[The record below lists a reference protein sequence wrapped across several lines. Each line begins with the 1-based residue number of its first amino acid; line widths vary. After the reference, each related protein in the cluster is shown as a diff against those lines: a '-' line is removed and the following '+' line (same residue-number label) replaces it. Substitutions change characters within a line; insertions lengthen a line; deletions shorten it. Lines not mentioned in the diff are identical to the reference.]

1 MAGNDFIGWMLAAV
15 AILFMIWLALRAET
29 RKARNSLETREER
42 MLREMGELEN
52 TVRTL
57 LIKLNEAQREID
69 KLKAEREQDKSQLKA
84 ALARITELEVMYEI
98 QPGQT
103 PLRMSPKRKL
113 LRPLLV
119 VIGGGATFAG
129 ADMAV
134 LDAIGVRYTRL
145 QCATLQDVADEL
157 GRAREDNRLY
167 RWLLISAHAGPEGVQ
182 LQDAIAPADFWMRN
196 LSGIE
201 VVGIAACKGTSIA
214 DHLRDKVGFVWYF
227 REDVP
232 SGPAN
237 LFVQKFFQRLNA
249 GESAETAFIAC
260 LDAVPEVSA
269 YADYRSR

>member
-1 MAGNDFIGWMLAAV
+1 MPDSNSLGWILAGV

-29 RKARNSLETREER
+29 RKARGILETREER

-57 LIKLNEAQREID
+57 LTKLNEAQREID
-69 KLKAEREQDKSQLKA
+69 KTQAQLKV
-84 ALARITELEVMYEI
+84 ALARITELEIMYEI
-98 QPGQT
+98 APGQMPT
-103 PLRMSPKRKL
+103 RLSPKRKL

-119 VIGGGATFAG
+119 VIGSGATFAG

-145 QCATLQDVADEL
+145 QCATMQDVADEL
-157 GRAREDNRLY
+157 ARAREDGRLY

-201 VVGIAACKGTSIA
+201 VVGIAACKGTNIA
-214 DHLRDKVGFVWYF
+214 DHLRDKVSFVWYF

-237 LFVQKFFQRLNA
+237 VFVQKFFQRLNA
-249 GESAETAFIAC
+249 GETPETAFVAC

-269 YADYRSR
+269 FADYRSR